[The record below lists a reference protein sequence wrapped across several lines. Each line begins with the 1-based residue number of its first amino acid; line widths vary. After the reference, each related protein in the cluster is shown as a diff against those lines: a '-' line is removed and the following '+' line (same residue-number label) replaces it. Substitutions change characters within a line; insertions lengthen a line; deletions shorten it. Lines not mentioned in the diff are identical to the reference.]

1 MPNLGLTRPGQAGL
15 LGRSGTEISTPQ
27 AHQSEP
33 EKVLNKDPLGRLTGP
48 SSAGSGTHYLHISI
62 VYYVYAISLPC
73 IHLMPTSQKG
83 QKGRKDYLMTV
94 HEGCDTR

>member
-48 SSAGSGTHYLHISI
+48 EFCRFRNSLGTF
-62 VYYVYAISLPC
+62 
-73 IHLMPTSQKG
+73 T
-83 QKGRKDYLMTV
+83 
-94 HEGCDTR
+94 